1 MTIRDNNSP
10 VAENVE
16 RLIRERGLKQSFV
29 AERADMPAQALCDI
43 LKGRRLIKVGE
54 VPRLAK
60 ALGVTPNEL
69 YA

>member
-1 MTIRDNNSP
+1 MTIKENNSP

-16 RLIRERGLKQSFV
+16 RIMKQRGIKQSYV
-29 AERADMPAQALCDI
+29 AAQAGLSSSALCDI
-43 LKGRRLIKVGE
+43 LKGRRLIKAGE

-60 ALGVTPNEL
+60 ALNVSPNDL

>member
-16 RLIRERGLKQSFV
+16 RIIRQRGIKQSYV
-29 AERADMPAQALCDI
+29 AEQAGMPPQALCDI

-54 VPRLAK
+54 VPKLAT
-60 ALGVTPNEL
+60 ALGVEPNDL